1 MTVAELIEELLKCRG
16 DAEVWIDTDFGLKP
30 SEMVYQVLND
40 GLDTIII
47 TYADKENES
56 KTIN

>member
-1 MTVAELIEELLKCRG
+1 MTKSELIEELLKMSG

-30 SEMVYQVLND
+30 AEMVYDVMND
-40 GLDTIII
+40 TVQTIII
-47 TYADKENES
+47 TYADKEFEN

>member
-1 MTVAELIEELLKCRG
+1 MED

-30 SEMVYQVLND
+30 AEMVYLVLNE
-40 GLDTIII
+40 GTNTVIV